1 MAILRSVSASRK
13 LGGVALP
20 TVRRAVVAACL
31 IFAGAV
37 VGNLLQWL
45 VPAHDLADA
54 KGVITTVQGV
64 VSALLAIVL
73 GLLIWTSYGVFTQQ
87 QSEAATLGSQLL
99 QFDVLLDRLGPEGAR
114 GRELMRRELIVAR
127 KRFWGDGETSGA
139 APSYADARAE
149 LSRMDAFFA
158 SLKLAGESE
167 QTGIEQARALS
178 ASIVQ
183 THLLMAR
190 QLHNPIPRVL
200 IESVVLW
207 ATLVFWC
214 VGLSAAR
221 NELTVIAE
229 LLGAVSVASA
239 IFLILEFSQP
249 YHGHFRIS
257 PTRIDDAIAFF
268 ALGTRA

>member
-1 MAILRSVSASRK
+1 MAI
-13 LGGVALP
+13 P
-20 TVRRAVVAACL
+20 
-31 IFAGAV
+31 
-37 VGNLLQWL
+37 
-45 VPAHDLADA
+45 PHDLADA

-99 QFDVLLDRLGPEGAR
+99 QFDVLLDRLGSEGAR